1 MLNETL
7 SLIYKHGGLAEFF
20 WARSKY
26 KNYIFQLVAIFYS
39 SSKNPNWSGLKS
51 LAKIVD
57 LIWVTSSMT
66 VPIPRAKG
74 TASIRVPWNLKPK
87 LKWTVQSKTKTPPW
101 FIIPPPWGVA
111 GPTGFVNYP
120 RENQLLRVPEPKIEL
135 RSILILRR
143 QLYASHQRQSKNN
156 EAKILFERRESEKKN
171 YISYTFRQHLLI
183 MLLIN
188 ANIHLIYPNLGIIII
203 ALDDVSIICRRFFLQ
218 SDFFGK
224 LVRTQKFFVVFLKNT
239 FFNHFWWCN
248 DKFTY
253 QFFIVWNSGNEICQ
267 FIIVDSVWS

>member
-1 MLNETL
+1 M
-7 SLIYKHGGLAEFF
+7 
-20 WARSKY
+20 
-26 KNYIFQLVAIFYS
+26 AIFYS

-120 RENQLLRVPEPKIEL
+120 RENQLLRVPEPKIESL
-135 RSILILRR
+135 LIPRR
-143 QLYASHQRQSKNN
+143 QLYASHQSNQ
-156 EAKILFERRESEKKN
+156 KIMEPKFFLKEERAKKN

-203 ALDDVSIICRRFFLQ
+203 IALDDVSIICRRFFLQ

-224 LVRTQKFFVVFLKNT
+224 LVRT
-239 FFNHFWWCN
+239 
-248 DKFTY
+248 
-253 QFFIVWNSGNEICQ
+253 
-267 FIIVDSVWS
+267 